1 LRPAS
6 WFPLLIL
13 VGLTVAGCGA
23 ASTTKSTATTA
34 TTATTSAPTTVPAT
48 IAQSGPLHFSGP
60 RPLAQGAGLASVSC
74 GSATS
79 CMALDS
85 KGRAYHF
92 DGTSWS
98 SPVPPT
104 AQAMGSGALS
114 VSCAPTFCVAIAT
127 AGNQVVTWNGQT
139 WSPPITLTGANGLEG
154 VGCAPTGYCAA
165 VDAEGYAYSSDGGL
179 AWQGTSGDWGSVSAI
194 SCVSSSFCVSVSG
207 GISQW
212 NGDQWTQPTPYGST
226 ASFAGVS
233 CPTAAFCMAVDQSG
247 QALQWNGQSWSALV
261 RIEPGQPSTNSI
273 GVSPTGVSCP
283 TAGYCAAV
291 DDSGG
296 VIQWSNGTWTRSDVD
311 AGVHLMSIS
320 CPTVSFCVAVDQS
333 GNVLV
338 GTP

>member
-1 LRPAS
+1 
-6 WFPLLIL
+6 
-13 VGLTVAGCGA
+13 
-23 ASTTKSTATTA
+23 
-34 TTATTSAPTTVPAT
+34 
-48 IAQSGPLHFSGP
+48 
-60 RPLAQGAGLASVSC
+60 
-74 GSATS
+74 
-79 CMALDS
+79 MALDS
-85 KGRAYHF
+85 QGRGYHF
-92 DGTSWS
+92 DGTTWS

-127 AGNQVVTWNGQT
+127 AGNLVVTWNGQS

-165 VDAEGYAYSSDGGL
+165 VDAEGYAFSSDGGL
-179 AWQGTSGDWGSVSAI
+179 DWRGTSGDWGSVSSI

-212 NGDQWTQPTPYGST
+212 DGGQWTQPTPYGST

-233 CPTAAFCMAVDQSG
+233 CPTATFCMAVDQSG
-247 QALQWNGQSWSALV
+247 QALQWNGQSWSAPV